1 MSRPRL
7 TAFRVTI
14 AVIVLIALVS
24 VVWGLALR
32 SGNSSSEIE
41 DVPITTTER

>member
-7 TAFRVTI
+7 TAFRVTV

-24 VVWGLALR
+24 LVWGLALR
-32 SGNSSSEIE
+32 SGDSSSEIE
-41 DVPITTTER
+41 DVPITTAEK